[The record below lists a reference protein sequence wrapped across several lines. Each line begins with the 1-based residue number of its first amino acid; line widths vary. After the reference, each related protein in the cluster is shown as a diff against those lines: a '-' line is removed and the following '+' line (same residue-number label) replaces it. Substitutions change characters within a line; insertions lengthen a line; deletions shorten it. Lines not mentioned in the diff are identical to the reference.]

1 MSCPIQPTTR
11 EFTRDASSPTTR
23 KEPDGKITY
32 ETRINE
38 KSETSKNPS
47 RDAQNT
53 TARQEAMT
61 KSKTKKN
68 WSARLVE
75 LQKLKLKIHA
85 EYLSHLSLNPD
96 EYEANE

>member
-1 MSCPIQPTTR
+1 
-11 EFTRDASSPTTR
+11 
-23 KEPDGKITY
+23 
-32 ETRINE
+32 
-38 KSETSKNPS
+38 
-47 RDAQNT
+47 
-53 TARQEAMT
+53 MT